1 MMTLKINPINPI
13 NSTVVSDDMDF
24 QDEVVDNFQ
33 SDLTSNA
40 IVPGFIGWAFYGGT
54 YCPALIV
61 SRNKKKKTAFVK
73 FYSLEGLEKQKQIV
87 NFSDIH
93 KFHSVR
99 DSKIIGDNYDLEKNI
114 SMPEDV

>member
-1 MMTLKINPINPI
+1 
-13 NSTVVSDDMDF
+13 MDF
-24 QDEVVDNFQ
+24 KDEVEDDFQ
-33 SDLTSNA
+33 SDLTNNT
-40 IVPGFIGWAFYGGT
+40 IVLEFIGWAFDGGT
-54 YCPALIV
+54 YSPALVV

-73 FYSLEGLEKQKQIV
+73 FYPQEGFDKQKQIV

-114 SMPEDV
+114 SMPEDI